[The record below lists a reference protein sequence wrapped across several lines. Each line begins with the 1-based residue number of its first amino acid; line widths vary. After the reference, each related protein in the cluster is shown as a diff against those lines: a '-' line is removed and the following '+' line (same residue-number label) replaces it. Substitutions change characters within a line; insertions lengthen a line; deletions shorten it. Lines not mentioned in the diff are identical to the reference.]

1 MNSTIETRSGRFT
14 SDAAWRHIADSFI
27 ACLIGIG
34 GALSV
39 LTLGFPF
46 GGLQDGIVGIIGR
59 TKADWVAWPWGPVAW
74 DMVLSILVIAAY
86 LAMAW
91 RLGHGSPGG
100 RFAAWAR
107 ARAGHR
113 ASKRWRFGMGLLCAL
128 TLLSF
133 LLWARTVIVAVPGLT
148 HMMAVGEAARQVALT
163 LPAPYTSN
171 GGHGDEDDAWFDDAR
186 APENGSWANFRVQ
199 DGNGGSSGWKV
210 YGLRNT
216 ALLAPMSDA
225 LIGADGRPVPELGPG
240 ERAETVGDR
249 SRIVVIDGPLLIAG
263 ETDAAHEAMLAPI
276 AAQFRDQLPAAL
288 EQVRWAFD
296 MGNFDGEQV
305 LEAASPKE

>member
-14 SDAAWRHIADSFI
+14 SEAAWRRIADSI
-27 ACLIGIG
+27 IGSLIGIG

-39 LTLGFPF
+39 LTWGLPF

-74 DMVLSILVIAAY
+74 VMVLSLLVIAAY
-86 LAMAW
+86 LAMA
-91 RLGHGSPGG
+91 RRMGHMSPGG

-107 ARAGHR
+107 ARAGR
-113 ASKRWRFGMGLLCAL
+113 PVGERWRLGMGLLGAL

-133 LLWARTVIVAVPGLT
+133 LLWARTVIVAVPGLA
-148 HMMAVGEAARQVALT
+148 HMMGVGEAARQVALT

-171 GGHGDEDDAWFDDAR
+171 GGHSDEDDAWFDGAR

-199 DGNGGSSGWKV
+199 DGNGGSSVWKV
-210 YGLRNT
+210 YGLRNM

-240 ERAETVGDR
+240 ARAETVGDR

-263 ETDAAHEAMLAPI
+263 ETYTAHEAMLAPI
-276 AAQFRDQLPAAL
+276 ATHLRDQLPTAL

-305 LEAASPKE
+305 LEAASPKK